1 MFIYQ
6 RVSQDLWLL
15 RCESQGWSAPLKCH
29 TQELPRIQPKCCL
42 EYQYLI
48 GPCPDLN
55 HVLIWFCLAY
65 RVQKGD
71 TCLGVASIYTDINL
85 WTTNPA
91 GRICR
96 SGCASIWHDHLS
108 RDTIGD
114 CVLFVE
120 HVFVEHHIQTPGNQG
135 TYVIVSSTCSCLKPH
150 LFDDLP

>member
-1 MFIYQ
+1 MIWWWVFF
-6 RVSQDLWLL
+6 WF
-15 RCESQGWSAPLKCH
+15 
-29 TQELPRIQPKCCL
+29 
-42 EYQYLI
+42 

-65 RVQKGD
+65 RVQKVD
-71 TCLGVASIYTDINL
+71 TCLGVASNYTDINL

-91 GRICR
+91 GRICC

-114 CVLFVE
+114 CLLFVE

-135 TYVIVSSTCSCLKPH
+135 TYVIVSSTCTCLKPICLMICH
-150 LFDDLP
+150 NISFGPALFWNHCWSCGEITSLGPNVFFFTILFI